1 MTSSATFE
9 YTYRNYDGMEKTL
22 KHQLDLPFKE
32 DCAELAHRL
41 VAELMDPVMK
51 ILDADIEL
59 KTALKAFVE
68 KENQNFYDRR
78 DEDLLNKARN
88 GQVDVEGLVTE
99 MDKLYKEEVL
109 EFAERVG
116 PTDEEIFAL
125 AFHQLVHSPLLPD
138 ILTKEQCY
146 AASISELNTR
156 MYEEIDELNK
166 KQAAEMDET
175 VGQLDVST
183 TSEDINALLSQ
194 HYSNQNLLRKRWES
208 KLEAKRGHQKH
219 EYRNWVTSQV
229 GEALIN
235 NPTSLPVTSTPI
247 GNKSSMFVT
256 QNLAMEESFT
266 IHLGSQLKHMHNIRI
281 LSADVTEFCSP
292 LHRDENLNGL
302 NMALGLYSSSLS
314 GIVVLTPPG
323 SVQAL
328 PKIIKNANMSTEFHF
343 DQIENQIERIEEDLR
358 KSHND
363 AAAGGAT
370 EKTSQKLHP
379 GDFFITRHSNL
390 SQTHVIFHLISDE
403 SSDSPGEITSRHPV
417 ILGLRNILKT
427 ASRHDISM
435 LTIPALL
442 RHEMS
447 EDMTV
452 PWSIRRAELV
462 FKCAK
467 GFMIESATWGGT
479 EINTLQLLLPHN
491 ISEELFTT
499 LAGMV
504 SNVFRVANPKFL

>member
-1 MTSSATFE
+1 MTSMFV
-9 YTYRNYDGMEKTL
+9 YTYKNYDGSEKTL
-22 KHQLDLPFKE
+22 KYPIEIPYRDN
-32 DCAELAHRL
+32 CAELAHRI
-41 VAELMDPVMK
+41 VATELDPVMK
-51 ILDADIEL
+51 YLDADVDL
-59 KTALKAFVE
+59 KEALKAFVE
-68 KENQNFYDRR
+68 RENQNFYDRR

-88 GQVDVEGLVTE
+88 GQIDVENFVTE

-109 EFAERVG
+109 EYAERMG
-116 PTDEEIFAL
+116 PSDEEIFAQ

-138 ILTKEQCY
+138 ILANEKSY
-146 AASISELNTR
+146 AKSISELNTR
-156 MYEEIDELNK
+156 MYDEIDELNR
-166 KQAAEMDET
+166 KQATEMDEK
-175 VGQLDVST
+175 VQQLDVST
-183 TSEDINALLSQ
+183 TSDDINQLLSQ

-208 KLEAKRGHQKH
+208 KLEAKRGHQKY

-235 NPTSLPVTSTPI
+235 NPTSLHASSTPI

-256 QNLAMEESFT
+256 QNLALEESFT

-281 LSADVTEFCSP
+281 LSADVTDFCNP

-314 GIVVLTPPG
+314 GIVVLTPSG

-328 PKIIKNANMSTEFHF
+328 PNIVKNANMSTEFHF
-343 DQIENQIERIEEDLR
+343 DQIENQIERIEEDLKR
-358 KSHND
+358 TRD
-363 AAAGGAT
+363 DGGA
-370 EKTSQKLHP
+370 EMQSQKLHP

-442 RHEMS
+442 RHEMA

-491 ISEELFTT
+491 ISEELFST

-504 SNVFRVANPKFL
+504 SNVFRVANPKIL

>member
-1 MTSSATFE
+1 MTSSSTFE
-9 YTYRNYDGMEKTL
+9 YTYKDYNGTQKTI
-22 KHQLDLPFKE
+22 KHQVEIPYKE
-32 DCAELAHRL
+32 DYAELAHRI
-41 VAELMDPVMK
+41 VADMDPVMK
-51 ILDADIEL
+51 YLDADVEL
-59 KTALKAFVE
+59 KVALKAFVE
-68 KENQNFYDRR
+68 RENQNFYDRR
-78 DEDLLNKARN
+78 DENLLAKARN
-88 GQVDVEGLVTE
+88 GQVDVEHLVTE

-109 EFAERVG
+109 EFAERIG

-125 AFHQLVHSPLLPD
+125 AFHQMVHSPLLPD
-138 ILTKEQCY
+138 ILAKEQNY
-146 AASISELNTR
+146 AKSISELNTR
-156 MYEEIDELNK
+156 MYEEIDDLNK
-166 KQAAEMDET
+166 KQAAEMDEK
-175 VGQLDVST
+175 VQQLDVST

-194 HYSNQNLLRKRWES
+194 HYSNQNLIRKRWES
-208 KLEAKRGHQKH
+208 TLEAKRGHQKH

-235 NPTSLPVTSTPI
+235 NPTAMPCSSTPI

-256 QNLAMEESFT
+256 QNLSMEESFT

-281 LSADVTEFCSP
+281 LSADVTDFCSP

-323 SVQAL
+323 SVQVL

-358 KSHND
+358 KGQSES
-363 AAAGGAT
+363 GGG
-370 EKTSQKLHP
+370 SGGSPKLHP

-427 ASRHDISM
+427 ACRHDISM

-504 SNVFRVANPKFL
+504 SGVFRVANPKIL